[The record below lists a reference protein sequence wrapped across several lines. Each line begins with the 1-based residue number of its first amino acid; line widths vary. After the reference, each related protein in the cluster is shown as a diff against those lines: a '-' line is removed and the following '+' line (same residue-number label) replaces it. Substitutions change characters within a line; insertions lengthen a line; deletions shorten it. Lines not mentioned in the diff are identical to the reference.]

1 VSRLKAT
8 YNKNTTAYLED
19 HELYQW
25 ITSDLQYLTEPG
37 LVRELYDFKPVP
49 PASRATAAALVSE
62 QQELSSIF
70 GRVHQSAYRLA
81 KVSGRPTHTAVAGSL
96 IKHGLR
102 MLAELMDGATL
113 RELERMERPQ
123 PLPVVQAG
131 RRRGSHKRL
140 RGLLKPVWVNVSK
153 AALELGVQRSTI
165 LKWYKE
171 GQVVVPEEG
180 GTKTFNL
187 QRLPDGRVNLTLLQY
202 IAELKRAL
210 PQPGRRLGGGGG
222 TRGLVTAAIRAH
234 GSIREAKDYARTCK
248 ALSLLS
254 RVKNSRLLHAARSNL
269 NRLISKRRRA

>member
-1 VSRLKAT
+1 MS
-8 YNKNTTAYLED
+8 Y
-19 HELYQW
+19 ELYSD
-25 ITSDLQYLTEPG
+25 ITADLQYLIEPG

-62 QQELSSIF
+62 QQELSAIF
-70 GRVHQSAYRLA
+70 GRVHQSAYRFA
-81 KVSGRPTHTAVAGSL
+81 RVSGKPTHTAVAGSL

-102 MLAELMDGATL
+102 MLAGVVDGATL
-113 RELERMERPQ
+113 RELERMEQPQ
-123 PLPVVQAG
+123 PLPVVQGG

-187 QRLPDGRVNLTLLQY
+187 QRFPDGRVNLTLLQH

-222 TRGLVTAAIRAH
+222 LRGLVTAAIKAH
-234 GSIREAKDYARTCK
+234 GSIHGAREYARTCK
-248 ALSLLS
+248 ALTLLS
-254 RVKNSRLLHAARSNL
+254 GVKNSALLHSARSHL